1 MLIAEAPREELH
13 KEDGPYV
20 GSSEMPKRNSVPST
34 TKSQYINN
42 SRAGARRKRK
52 HTELKRSGVLE
63 RRRHENEA
71 AATLK
76 HAAAQRAM
84 PLHKAPTWAEG
95 LSREARELQCDATQV
110 GEQSKTA
117 STTEHD
123 HTLYRLKLEVHGAEC
138 ATVHWWFPPAN
149 PGSHNAWIGLYRAK
163 DVVWNEDSGEV
174 GGGGAKIAW
183 RLITVDKQYGKMKF
197 GSLFGANPM
206 VDDGEYC
213 FALMPGYGTVCKVGV
228 RGRVRVRVRVI

>member
-1 MLIAEAPREELH
+1 
-13 KEDGPYV
+13 
-20 GSSEMPKRNSVPST
+20 MPKRNSVPST

-95 LSREARELQCDATQV
+95 LSREVTQ
-110 GEQSKTA
+110 
-117 STTEHD
+117 
-123 HTLYRLKLEVHGAEC
+123 
-138 ATVHWWFPPAN
+138 P
-149 PGSHNAWIGLYRAK
+149 
-163 DVVWNEDSGEV
+163 
-174 GGGGAKIAW
+174 
-183 RLITVDKQYGKMKF
+183 
-197 GSLFGANPM
+197 
-206 VDDGEYC
+206 
-213 FALMPGYGTVCKVGV
+213 
-228 RGRVRVRVRVI
+228 